1 MSQSGLTPNRTN
13 IVLAAALV
21 AAAFV
26 VSQCERGG
34 EGPSSGLP
42 ALGAAIGETTVSGLS
57 SGAYMAGQFQVA
69 HSSIVQGAAI
79 IAGGPYGCAE
89 SAFAGMVVGPAATML
104 NASKAVTGCMKN
116 GMALWGVPN
125 AGLLAG
131 KTEQLAR
138 DGAIDPTDSL
148 KSDRVY
154 LFSGKEDRTVVPT
167 IVAKANDYYLQV
179 GVPAANIKY
188 VSDLAAGHGFVT
200 ETEGQACARSGEPYI
215 IDCDYDQAKD
225 LLTHLYG
232 PLAAPSAAP
241 AGTFSQ
247 FSQRAFAG
255 DRGEHGLSDT
265 GAVYIPQACR
275 QETCRVHIAFHG
287 CAQNEDAAGDSFIKK
302 TGFSRWADTNRLII
316 LFPQTKANAV
326 NPQGCWDWWGYTG
339 RDYLT
344 MEAPQIRAVYRM
356 VQQLA
361 APRGAGS

>member
-1 MSQSGLTPNRTN
+1 MSQPSSTPNQTN
-13 IVLAAALV
+13 IALAAALV
-21 AAAFV
+21 AVAFL

-34 EGPSSGLP
+34 DAPTGGLP
-42 ALGAAIGETTVSGLS
+42 SLGATIGGTTVSGIS
-57 SGAYMAGQFQVA
+57 SGAYMAGQFQIA

-104 NASKAVTGCMKN
+104 NASKAGTGCMQN

-138 DGAIDPTDSL
+138 DNAIDPIESL
-148 KSDRVY
+148 TSGRVY
-154 LFSGKEDRTVVPT
+154 LFSGKEDRTVVPA
-167 IVAKANDYYLQV
+167 IVASANEFYRKV
-179 GVPAANIKY
+179 GVPSANIKY
-188 VSDLAAGHGFVT
+188 VSDLPAGHGFVT
-200 ETEGQACARSGEPYI
+200 EAEGQACARSGEPYVV
-215 IDCDYDQAKD
+215 DCDYDQAKE

-232 PLAAPSAAP
+232 PLSAASAAP
-241 AGTFSQ
+241 AGAFSK

-265 GAVYIPQACR
+265 GTVYVPAACG
-275 QETCRVHIAFHG
+275 QKTCRVHIAFHG
-287 CAQNEDAAGDSFIKK
+287 CAQNEDAVGDAFIKK
-302 TGFSRWADTNRLII
+302 TGFSRWADTNRLIV
-316 LFPQTKANAV
+316 LFPQTEANAV

-344 MEAPQIRAVYRM
+344 KNAPQIRAVYLM
-356 VQQLA
+356 LQQLA
-361 APRGAGS
+361 APRGPAS